1 MTGDIVRR
9 NVRADV
15 RPHAPA
21 RIGAH
26 ARRTDE
32 RTDEPIRLLLTIREA
47 ADALGLGRSTMYELI
62 TAGELDVVR
71 IGRSARIPTASLD
84 EFVQRHRSKASGPA
98 APATQID
105 QVTGS

>member
-1 MTGDIVRR
+1 MQT
-9 NVRADV
+9 
-15 RPHAPA
+15 RPTPV
-21 RIGAH
+21 
-26 ARRTDE
+26 
-32 RTDEPIRLLLTIREA
+32 RLLLTIREA
-47 ADALGLGRSTMYELI
+47 ADALGLGRSTVYELI